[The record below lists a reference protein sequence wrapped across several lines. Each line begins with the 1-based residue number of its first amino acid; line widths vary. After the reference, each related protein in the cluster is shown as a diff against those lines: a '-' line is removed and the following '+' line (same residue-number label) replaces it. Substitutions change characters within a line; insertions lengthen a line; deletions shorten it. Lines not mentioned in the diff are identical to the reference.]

1 MASSFAG
8 RTVLVTGGGSGMGRA
23 IAARLAA
30 DGAHVVVADLREEAA
45 HAVASEIGDGA
56 TPLTMDVGVSA
67 SVEAGVA
74 RVVAQRGRL
83 DAVVNNAGMLMPGT
97 AAELPEEQW
106 DRALAVNLK
115 SVYLVSKAAWP
126 SLAAAERGAIVNIA
140 SINAYVGMEQH
151 VTYCTAKAGV
161 VMLTRCMAL
170 DGARDGIRVNCV
182 CPGWIETPLLDGWF
196 DRQPDPDAAR
206 ASVAAGTPLGRMG
219 RPGDIAEA
227 VAYLASDAAEWV
239 TGTALVADGGITSGV
254 WNGG

>member
-1 MASSFAG
+1 MASSFEG

-23 IAARLAA
+23 IAARMAA

-45 HAVASEIGDGA
+45 RAVASEIGDAA

-74 RVVAQRGRL
+74 RVVAQRGAL

-182 CPGWIETPLLDGWF
+182 CPGWIETPLLNGWF

-206 ASVAAGTPLGRMG
+206 AGVAASTPLGRMG